1 MQMFYDFRL
10 IFYFLSKWNHYYSK
24 IHALIQSKRL
34 NQCFQVSKFFY
45 KFSKYSIKTDKY
57 FYKLF
62 TYTSREDIINLKYI
76 FQDLNNIVLALKLMS
91 QNNIEIR

>member
-24 IHALIQSKRL
+24 IHTLIQSKRL

-62 TYTSREDIINLKYI
+62 TYTSREDVINLKYI
-76 FQDLNNIVLALKLMS
+76 FRDLNNCFSCQISVI
-91 QNNIEIR
+91 QNKIEIR